1 MTTLVMQSC
10 ECRIRIWSLLLLVWV
25 IGTIVLAASG
35 LLATN
40 DLLMP
45 VMIFIPVAGFA
56 LAWRS
61 SPTFRSTV
69 LSLDTGILVIL
80 HSWRMLGL
88 GFLFLYAHDVLPGLF
103 AGLAGLGDAM
113 TAAGATLIGINLL
126 RGKEVTKQAVK
137 RWNNFGFLDF
147 LIAITV
153 GTTLR
158 SNLLGRDITTDP
170 LAFLPLS
177 LIPTLI
183 VPFFMISHL
192 IIFLQLH
199 EQKQGFPTGPA
210 WRSVL
215 PSSGPHRHHA
225 PRTHDFQ

>member
-1 MTTLVMQSC
+1 MTTLAMQSC
-10 ECRIRIWSLLLLVWV
+10 ECRIRSWSLLLLVWV
-25 IGTIVLAASG
+25 FVTLILAASG

-45 VMIFIPVAGFA
+45 ALIFIPVAGFA

-61 SPTFRSTV
+61 NPAFRRYV

-88 GFLFLYAHDVLPGLF
+88 GFLFLYAHNVLPGIF

-113 TAAGATLIGINLL
+113 AAAGATLLGIKLL
-126 RGKEVTKQAVK
+126 RGKEVSKQALQM
-137 RWNNFGFLDF
+137 WNSFGFLDF
-147 LIAITV
+147 LIAVSV
-153 GTTLR
+153 GTALR
-158 SNLLGRDITTDP
+158 SSLLGGEITTDP

-183 VPFFMISHL
+183 VPFYMITHL
-192 IIFLQLH
+192 IIFLQLR
-199 EQKQGFPTGPA
+199 EKQH
-210 WRSVL
+210 V
-215 PSSGPHRHHA
+215 
-225 PRTHDFQ
+225 

>member
-1 MTTLVMQSC
+1 MTTLAMQSC
-10 ECRIRIWSLLLLVWV
+10 ECRIRSWSLLLLVWI

-40 DLLMP
+40 DMLMP
-45 VMIFIPVAGFA
+45 ALIFIPVAGFA

-61 SPTFRSTV
+61 NSSFRSYV

-88 GFLFLYAHDVLPGLF
+88 GFLLLYAHGVLPGLF

-113 TAAGATLIGINLL
+113 AATGATLLGIKLL
-126 RGKEVTKQAVK
+126 RGKEVSKQALQK
-137 RWNNFGFLDF
+137 WNSFGFLDF

-153 GTTLR
+153 GTALR
-158 SNLLGRDITTDP
+158 SSLLGGEITTDP

-183 VPFFMISHL
+183 VPFYMITHL
-192 IIFLQLH
+192 IIFLQLR
-199 EQKQGFPTGPA
+199 EKQ
-210 WRSVL
+210 RV
-215 PSSGPHRHHA
+215 
-225 PRTHDFQ
+225 